1 FRRPTVTMR
10 LSSLLTALAVFVLQI
25 VAVRAQMDG
34 MNMSAVEDIT
44 KKVAQIPEMNRTR
57 PVAVKPLATMAP
69 LIKQALFPDWKAPP
83 RDCSD
88 APNKDIFH
96 TCMMNREMDQM
107 TRSRLRRQAQ
117 LLARAGGGR
126 GASPLSPSIA
136 TAARRQAIMRRRL
149 QNRVTVAPTPTT
161 ATQTNNINVE
171 DSRIDGAP
179 NWQQPVPVPMF
190 ARGQTAYHP
199 YDCMTLQCVCPFFQ
213 GQMRNG
219 TCYLQQGNGQPLL
232 MAYRKEYRMMSD
244 NERNRWHNALNT
256 LKRNGVYDQLSRQH
270 LEVGVGSGAH
280 SGPGFLTWHR
290 EYLKRVELAL
300 RMVDPGV
307 AIPYWDSVMDNYLP
321 DPRDSIMFTNMFAGE
336 TDGWGNVVQGPFAYW
351 PTLEGRGTILRNLG
365 QEGSL
370 FTEAQIN
377 NVVAQNDIEYVMA
390 YTAPLD
396 SCPFPNNY
404 GAVEYVHSN
413 VHLWIG
419 GDMKPPSTSANEPI
433 FFMHHSFVDY
443 MWELWRQLKQ
453 PRWFRET
460 AYAPDIGTCANPLH
474 FSYANMR
481 PFPYLLNRDG
491 LSNSYT
497 DQMYRYAPRPTC
509 SMAQPTCGSPYL
521 FCDTRGYPH
530 CVAKIRLNGVCRGYE
545 GFNSCYMGRCWFG
558 RCVQAPAQFR
568 FARKARTAVLDGRN
582 VTTAP
587 ITALPLTTA
596 ARVSV
601 KPYRRVANPPQ
612 KMAAPLFVDCYN
624 RHPCCDS
631 WSDNG
636 MCGDEP
642 EWMSQYCQASCE
654 VCAPGYKKTDE
665 CADRHPS
672 CTPFRKV
679 GMCLGAS
686 SPFMQENCRASCG
699 WCTQAKKDVCYQKGE
714 VIKIP
719 AEKVVVNSIRY
730 SFDKDAERKQAALEQ
745 AVRRRARRGARHD

>member
-1 FRRPTVTMR
+1 MR
-10 LSSLLTALAVFVLQI
+10 LLCLLTALAVFILQ
-25 VAVRAQMDG
+25 VRAQM
-34 MNMSAVEDIT
+34 NMPMDDIT
-44 KKVAQIPEMNRTR
+44 KKVGRYSNQVAQVPVMNRTQ
-57 PVAVKPLATMAP
+57 PPQAVKPLLTMP
-69 LIKQALFPDWKAPP
+69 SLEKQAALPDWKAPP

-117 LLARAGGGR
+117 LLARAGANTPGSPR
-126 GASPLSPSIA
+126 IAS
-136 TAARRQAIMRRRL
+136 AARRQAILRRRL
-149 QNRVTVAPTPTT
+149 QNRVTTRVTTPAAPT
-161 ATQTNNINVE
+161 TQADPNSILE
-171 DSRIDGAP
+171 DTRSNGAP
-179 NWQQPVPVPMF
+179 NWQMPVPVPMF

-199 YDCMTLQCVCPFFQ
+199 YDCMTLQCLCPFFQ
-213 GQMRNG
+213 GAMRNG
-219 TCYLQQGNGQPLL
+219 TCFLQQGNGQPLV
-232 MAYRKEYRMMSD
+232 MAYRKEYRMMSED
-244 NERNRWHNALNT
+244 ERNGWHNALNT
-256 LKRNGVYDQLSRQH
+256 LKRNGLYDQLSRQH

-290 EYLKRVELAL
+290 EYLKRFEIAL

-321 DPRDSIMFTNMFAGE
+321 DPRDSIMFTNLFAGE

-365 QEGSL
+365 QEGQL

-404 GAVEYVHSN
+404 GAVEYIHSN
-413 VHLWIG
+413 IHLWIG

-453 PRWFRET
+453 PRWFREQ

-474 FSYANMR
+474 FSYSNMR
-481 PFPYLLNRDG
+481 PFPYLQNRDG

-509 SMAQPTCGSPYL
+509 SMMAPTCGSAYL

-530 CVAKIRLNGVCRGYE
+530 CVAKIRMNGVCRGYE
-545 GFNSCYMGRCWFG
+545 NLNSCYMGRCWFG
-558 RCVQAPAQFR
+558 RCVQGPAQFR
-568 FARKARTAVLDGRN
+568 FARKARTAVETIASN
-582 VTTAP
+582 HTAVP
-587 ITALPLTTA
+587 TILPLTTA
-596 ARVSV
+596 TRVTV

-612 KMAAPLFVDCYN
+612 KMAAPIFVDCFN
-624 RHPCCDS
+624 RNPCCDA
-631 WSDNG
+631 WSDAG
-636 MCGDEP
+636 LCGDEP

-654 VCAPGYKKTDE
+654 VCTPSYKKTDE

-672 CTPFRKV
+672 CSVFRKV
-679 GMCLGAS
+679 GMCLGS
-686 SPFMQENCRASCG
+686 SSQFMEENCRASCG
-699 WCTQAKKDVCYQKGE
+699 WCTQRKADVCYKQGE
-714 VIKIP
+714 LIDIP
-719 AEKVVVNSIRY
+719 ADKSTVNSIRY
-730 SFDKDAERKQAALEQ
+730 SFDKDAERKISALEM